1 MERGCASCGQAA
13 KCQAQSHLWDVFRKQ
28 NITHYTAVVLSDLS
42 PFTLLHYLKLVQ
54 YVRSTQEAL
63 VRHFNIWII
72 QISTSCSD
80 SVKILTYMRQ
90 IIHEHSHVHCV
101 SPRLLEVTHSP
112 RCPGFNRSTLVA
124 AGRYYAH
131 HSSQS
136 LNSHSINIHK
146 PHISQAKLKNP
157 LGVVFFLETNHQ
169 ALAEV
174 AKHCPLLS
182 GNQKPFVAQWVMT
195 LVMLFNHLSL
205 LSTVFFSNS
214 FLPQKN
220 PNNKQT
226 HKSLLTSNRSDLAL
240 LQYLLQPDD
249 N

>member
-1 MERGCASCGQAA
+1 MPVTYTYIYMPSVRHNLIFEMFSESRTSP
-13 KCQAQSHLWDVFRKQ
+13 
-28 NITHYTAVVLSDLS
+28 ITLRWYKLSESLS
-42 PFTLLHYLKLVQ
+42 RLILLHYLKLVQ

-112 RCPGFNRSTLVA
+112 LCPGFNRSTLVA

-136 LNSHSINIHK
+136 LNSHSINIRK

-157 LGVVFFLETNHQ
+157 LGVVFFPRWRPTTRL
-169 ALAEV
+169 
-174 AKHCPLLS
+174 
-182 GNQKPFVAQWVMT
+182 
-195 LVMLFNHLSL
+195 
-205 LSTVFFSNS
+205 
-214 FLPQKN
+214 
-220 PNNKQT
+220 
-226 HKSLLTSNRSDLAL
+226 
-240 LQYLLQPDD
+240 
-249 N
+249 

>member
-1 MERGCASCGQAA
+1 MLAVA
-13 KCQAQSHLWDVFRKQ
+13 KQPSVRHNLIFEMFSESRTSP
-28 NITHYTAVVLSDLS
+28 ITLRWYKLSDLS
-42 PFTLLHYLKLVQ
+42 RLILLHYLKLVQ

-112 RCPGFNRSTLVA
+112 LCPGFNRSTLVA

-136 LNSHSINIHK
+136 LNS
-146 PHISQAKLKNP
+146 A
-157 LGVVFFLETNHQ
+157 
-169 ALAEV
+169 
-174 AKHCPLLS
+174 
-182 GNQKPFVAQWVMT
+182 
-195 LVMLFNHLSL
+195 
-205 LSTVFFSNS
+205 STYASPTYPRQS
-214 FLPQKN
+214 SKIL
-220 PNNKQT
+220 
-226 HKSLLTSNRSDLAL
+226 
-240 LQYLLQPDD
+240 
-249 N
+249 

>member
-1 MERGCASCGQAA
+1 MPVTYTYIYMPSVRHNLIFEMFSESRTSP
-13 KCQAQSHLWDVFRKQ
+13 
-28 NITHYTAVVLSDLS
+28 ITLRWYKLSDLS
-42 PFTLLHYLKLVQ
+42 RLILLHYLKLVQ

-80 SVKILTYMRQ
+80 NVKILTYMRQ

-112 RCPGFNRSTLVA
+112 LCPGFNRSTLVA

-136 LNSHSINIHK
+136 LNSHSINICK

-157 LGVVFFLETNHQ
+157 LGVVFFPRWRPTTRL
-169 ALAEV
+169 
-174 AKHCPLLS
+174 
-182 GNQKPFVAQWVMT
+182 
-195 LVMLFNHLSL
+195 
-205 LSTVFFSNS
+205 
-214 FLPQKN
+214 
-220 PNNKQT
+220 
-226 HKSLLTSNRSDLAL
+226 
-240 LQYLLQPDD
+240 
-249 N
+249 